1 GASVKSVEGIRN
13 MAEII
18 RSQQDHLFVVVSAM
32 GKTTNMLE
40 QVVEAYMEHGAES
53 ALQALGSVES
63 FHIPIIS
70 KLFNHPTVGLNAVQP
85 VFAQLKQELTML
97 VEDYDK
103 TYDRIVSYGELI
115 STTIITS
122 YLREECH
129 LDAAWLDMRQIV
141 CTDSNFREANVRMD
155 VTRRRLHETV
165 DFNLHRIYIG
175 QGFIGGND
183 RQQSTTLGREGSD
196 YSAAI
201 VGSLL
206 GAESV
211 TIWKDVPGI
220 LNADPRIFP
229 NTVLLP
235 ELTYYEAVE
244 LAYSGAQVIH
254 PKTIRPLENADIPL
268 YVKPFAAPYEHGS
281 IIRSVAQRHDDVP
294 IIILRKKQILITV
307 RPLDFSFVL
316 ENSLPRLFS
325 ILEKHRLKVSLI
337 QSSAVTISVCVDHTR
352 YVEDALD
359 ELRNYFSVSYNT
371 GLELLT
377 IRGTT
382 PELVEQCTQNRQTL
396 IEQHTRRTGKFL
408 MFANEAG

>member
-1 GASVKSVEGIRN
+1 
-13 MAEII
+13 
-18 RSQQDHLFVVVSAM
+18 
-32 GKTTNMLE
+32 
-40 QVVEAYMEHGAES
+40 
-53 ALQALGSVES
+53 
-63 FHIPIIS
+63 
-70 KLFNHPTVGLNAVQP
+70 
-85 VFAQLKQELTML
+85 ML

-220 LNADPRIFP
+220 LNADPRI
-229 NTVLLP
+229 
-235 ELTYYEAVE
+235 
-244 LAYSGAQVIH
+244 
-254 PKTIRPLENADIPL
+254 IR
-268 YVKPFAAPYEHGS
+268 
-281 IIRSVAQRHDDVP
+281 
-294 IIILRKKQILITV
+294 
-307 RPLDFSFVL
+307 
-316 ENSLPRLFS
+316 
-325 ILEKHRLKVSLI
+325 
-337 QSSAVTISVCVDHTR
+337 
-352 YVEDALD
+352 
-359 ELRNYFSVSYNT
+359 
-371 GLELLT
+371 
-377 IRGTT
+377 
-382 PELVEQCTQNRQTL
+382 
-396 IEQHTRRTGKFL
+396 
-408 MFANEAG
+408 